1 MILNRVPTALKN
13 QPLETEEQKENE
25 VAIASLAQVQ
35 TSLAK
40 PDAAISRRLVDA
52 RLSAEPLPSFPGR
65 LPETLEQAYAI
76 QSASADRWPD
86 EVAAWKVAR
95 LTPPDR
101 ARFQTEGLAGP
112 VFKSSIQT
120 VEPGSCEVMAIYEGG
135 FAAIEAEYAL
145 ELGAAVP
152 PSDKD
157 YSDEELADLVRAVYG
172 AAEIAGSPMALV
184 NELGAMSVIS
194 DFGAN
199 AGLVVG
205 PNISGWRSLAR
216 GSLSASV
223 AVDDVTVGEAAPDG
237 IGRGPLQALRFL
249 IGLCASRGI
258 ELPEGAL
265 ISTGALTGVHDV
277 RMNSTARVEF
287 GSFGSFEV
295 KFEPV
300 APKR

>member
-1 MILNRVPTALKN
+1 MNRVATALQN
-13 QPLETEEQKENE
+13 QPLEPEEQKDNE
-25 VAIASLAQVQ
+25 LAIASLAQARI
-35 TSLAK
+35 SLAE
-40 PDAAISRRLVDA
+40 PDDALSRRLVDA
-52 RLSAEPLPSFPGR
+52 RLSAEPLPDFPGR
-65 LPETLEQAYAI
+65 LPVTLEQAYAI
-76 QSASADRWPD
+76 QSASAERWPD

-95 LTPPDR
+95 LSPTDR
-101 ARFQTEGLAGP
+101 ERFQTERLAGP
-112 VFKSSIQT
+112 VFRSSIQT
-120 VEPGSCEVMAIYEGG
+120 VEPGSCGVMAIYEGG

-152 PSDKD
+152 PSGKD
-157 YSDEELADLVRAVYG
+157 YSDQELADLVRAVYG
-172 AAEIAGSPMALV
+172 AAEIAGSPLALV
-184 NELGAMSVIS
+184 NEVGAMSVIS

-205 PNISGWRSLAR
+205 PKIPDWRALGP

-223 AVDDVTVGEAAPDG
+223 AVDDVTVGEATPDG
-237 IGRGPLQALRFL
+237 IGRDPLQALKFL
-249 IGLCASRGI
+249 IGLSASRGI

-277 RMNSTARVEF
+277 RVGSTARVDF

-295 KFEPV
+295 RFEPA

>member
-1 MILNRVPTALKN
+1 MLKSENNRANK
-13 QPLETEEQKENE
+13 
-25 VAIASLAQVQ
+25 VAIASRPQARTLL
-35 TSLAK
+35 SGRD
-40 PDAAISRRLVDA
+40 DAVSRRLVDA
-52 RLSAEPLPSFPGR
+52 RLSAEPLLEFPGR
-65 LPETLEQAYAI
+65 LPVTLEQAYAI
-76 QSASADRWPD
+76 QSASVDRWPD

-95 LTPPDR
+95 LSPTDR
-101 ARFQTEGLAGP
+101 ERLQTERLAGP
-112 VFKSSIQT
+112 VFRSSIRT
-120 VEPGSCEVMAIYEGG
+120 VEPGSCGVMAIYEGG

-145 ELGAAVP
+145 ELGTEVP
-152 PSDKD
+152 PSNRD

-184 NELGAMSVIS
+184 NELGAMSMIS

-205 PNISGWRSLAR
+205 PKISGWRSHMP

-223 AVDDVTVGEAAPDG
+223 TVDDVTVGEAAPDR
-237 IGRGPLQALRFL
+237 IGRDPLQALRFL
-249 IGLCASRGI
+249 IGLSASRGI

-265 ISTGALTGVHDV
+265 ISTGALTGVHHV
-277 RMNSTARVEF
+277 QMSSIARVEF

-295 KFEPV
+295 RFEPV

>member
-1 MILNRVPTALKN
+1 MRTLLS
-13 QPLETEEQKENE
+13 E
-25 VAIASLAQVQ
+25 
-35 TSLAK
+35 
-40 PDAAISRRLVDA
+40 PDAAVSRRLVDA
-52 RLSAEPLPSFPGR
+52 RLSAEPLPDFPGR
-65 LPETLEQAYAI
+65 LPVSLEQAYAI
-76 QSASADRWPD
+76 QSASVDRWPD

-95 LTPPDR
+95 LSPPDR
-101 ARFQTEGLAGP
+101 ARYRTERLAGP
-112 VFKSSIQT
+112 VFRSSIQT
-120 VEPGSCEVMAIYEGG
+120 VEPGSCGVMAVYEGG

-152 PSDKD
+152 PSGKD
-157 YSDEELADLVRAVYG
+157 YSDEELAGLVRAVYG

-199 AGLVVG
+199 AGLAVG
-205 PNISGWRSLAR
+205 PKISGWRSLGP

-237 IGRGPLQALRFL
+237 IGRDPLQALRFL
-249 IGLCASRGI
+249 VGLSASRGI

-277 RMNSTARVEF
+277 QVDSTARLDF
-287 GSFGSFEV
+287 GPFGSFEV
-295 KFEPV
+295 RFEPV